1 MHKIVDVNGF
11 EVWARY
17 DSTAEV
23 YELFANYIGW
33 ADTLAEAR
41 QVGRDWV
48 AQRVREGGRLGATD
62 LNDPT
67 LALEHSCHVQR

>member
-1 MHKIVDVNGF
+1 MHRIVDVKGF

-23 YELFANYIGW
+23 YELFANYIGY

-48 AQRVREGGRLGATD
+48 AQRVREQGRPEAMD

-67 LALEHSCHVQR
+67 LALEHACHAQH